1 MVIERSN
8 WALNIELVII
18 LMHCFLLFL
27 VAGGCVSMARITKFQ
42 AQVSNG
48 EFSNAG
54 TNDFWRGG
62 AIMFDGGGQETT
74 VSHCTF
80 RNCYNRESDVTE
92 ENVVLGGGAIYVKGV
107 KLTCKDTC
115 TFEDCKAKIGRG
127 GAILADTGSE
137 VSLNTCQFTRCK
149 TTNSGKGQEIRGGA
163 IFVTDKKL
171 TAVQTTFTECSTPQL
186 SGGQG
191 IYVTGA
197 GGAIQSDDLE
207 CRECTFTKCVSTAS
221 GGAISLYE
229 GGKPLSLTLEQ
240 CKFLECEGRNTRSAA
255 LLYEGDGVV
264 IIKNCDIKGCISS
277 GSWDTGTLTI
287 RGKSKANAEPL
298 TKFSVTVEGCT
309 FEENT
314 QEPGRGAISLA
325 ALQIIFLDKEGTYDY
340 SKLSIRSCKFIGQ
353 KEGCPLV
360 LLRSLTNWAEDFHP
374 IQKLFTLEGCNFTD
388 NTFQSQD
395 EVLDISSSV
404 GIILKDC
411 TFQNNKLTSGSCGT
425 MRFYNGD
432 YTFQNCRFI
441 GWQATTP
448 VLSIPESV
456 TIGTVELSNCVFQ
469 DCTTGIFGALT
480 CTKATVDNCDFTG
493 CQGSTATVELH
504 CPELAFT
511 NNDFVFNL
519 NSASEYGLILEV
531 TNVDSQF
538 LLDNCHFSNNGNENF
553 GQGLLKINENQKK
566 VKFTQCSFTGALS
579 SKSTG
584 VCLTLGGE
592 VMLSNCKFTNVDSE
606 NTICH
611 VDGTD
616 VTIESCTFTGCSSTG
631 TSTGA
636 SVLSSTAAAEHAF
649 TILTAACN
657 KLSMSKC
664 TFSQCTSQSGNIFK
678 LDAQEYSFVENEVSS
693 DCQTQEKSPMWFIL
707 REKGINLADML
718 FHVRAPSQVKSALVQ
733 ITYEAA
739 GVANFVN
746 CCFTHELQ
754 GAEPEYKAPLY
765 LNFVGTGSA
774 AFKTVCFDTEKE
786 VAISSGA
793 SISYDLEEKYYF
805 AGKCQCWID
814 PTPEP
819 PSKPVESDTD
829 EPVESDTD
837 EPMESTTKEDEG
849 NAGAPKGTNIGLV
862 VGLLLL
868 FLLLLLLV
876 LLILLIFY
884 RRRRTLKNTS
894 EEEEEVPEET
904 LTTQSEDM
912 GISADTADVNPLW
925 ATEEPLREFAKEFE
939 EHLMSNFLTS

>member
-1 MVIERSN
+1 
-8 WALNIELVII
+8 
-18 LMHCFLLFL
+18 MHCFPILLAACL
-27 VAGGCVSMARITKFQ
+27 SAAMGRLSVFQ
-42 AQVSNG
+42 SQVSDG
-48 EFSNAG
+48 DFSNSG
-54 TNDFWRGG
+54 SNDFWRGG
-62 AIMFDGGGQETT
+62 AIMFNSGGSATT

-80 RNCYNRESDVTE
+80 TDCYNTAQKPATE
-92 ENVVLGGGAIYVKGV
+92 ELIGGGAIYVKNV
-107 KLTCKDTC
+107 NLVCQKDC
-115 TFEDCKAKIGRG
+115 TFTNCRTNLGQG
-127 GAILADTGSE
+127 GAIFADTGSE
-137 VSLNTCQFTRCK
+137 VLLNNCDFFTCGTLKPFRGSM
-149 TTNSGKGQEIRGGA
+149 NGGA
-163 IFVTDKKL
+163 ISVAERKI
-171 TAVQTTFTECSTPQL
+171 TAVDCTFSACSNGELEIGTTVRGS
-186 SGGQG
+186 
-191 IYVTGA
+191 
-197 GGAIQSDDLE
+197 GGAIYSFETE
-207 CRECTFTKCVSTAS
+207 CRVCTFTNCLSTAS
-221 GGAISLYE
+221 GGAISIYE
-229 GGKPLSLTLEQ
+229 VYEHVSLTLEQ

-255 LLYEGDGVV
+255 VLYESDGVV
-264 IIKNCDIKGCISS
+264 VIKNCDIKKCQSS
-277 GSWDTGTLTI
+277 GKWTTGTLTI
-287 RGKSKANAEPL
+287 RGSSSSSTQLL
-298 TKFSVTVEGCT
+298 TQFSLTIEECT
-309 FEENT
+309 FEQNT
-314 QEPGRGAISLA
+314 QSADGSDPIALA
-325 ALQIIFLDKEGTYDY
+325 ALQIVFFDPDGTYDY

-353 KEGCPLV
+353 EEGCPLV
-360 LLRSLTNWAEDFHP
+360 LLRSLTNWADEFRP
-374 IQKLFTLEGCNFTD
+374 IPTHFTLDGCNFTG

-395 EVLDISSSV
+395 EVLNISSSV

-411 TFQNNKLTSGSCGT
+411 TFQDNKLTSGSCGT
-425 MRFYNGD
+425 MRFYDGD

-456 TIGTVELSNCVFQ
+456 AIGTVELSNCVFQ

-493 CQGSTATVELH
+493 CQGSKATLELH
-504 CPELAFT
+504 CTELAFT

-519 NSASEYGLILEV
+519 NSAPEYGLILEV
-531 TNVDSQF
+531 TNAESQF

-553 GQGLLKINENQKK
+553 GQGLLKINENQKQ
-566 VKFTQCSFTGALS
+566 VKFTQCSFTGPLS
-579 SKSTG
+579 SKATG

-592 VMLSNCKFTNVDSE
+592 VMLSNCKFTNVKSE
-606 NTICH
+606 NTVCH

-636 SVLSSTAAAEHAF
+636 SVLSSTAAEHAF

-693 DCQTQEKSPMWFIL
+693 NCQTQEKSPMWFIL
-707 REKGINLADML
+707 REKGIDLADML

-733 ITYEAA
+733 ITYEAE

-774 AFKTVCFDTEKE
+774 AFKTVCFDTEKS

-814 PTPEP
+814 PTLEP
-819 PSKPVESDTD
+819 PTQPVE
-829 EPVESDTD
+829 PDTD
-837 EPMESTTKEDEG
+837 EPMESDTKDGEG
-849 NAGAPKGTNIGLV
+849 DAGDPKGTNIGLV
-862 VGLLLL
+862 IGLLLL

-876 LLILLIFY
+876 LLILLILY
-884 RRRRTLKNTS
+884 RRRRVLKNTS
-894 EEEEEVPEET
+894 EEEEEAPEET
-904 LTTQSEDM
+904 LTTQSEDLAL
-912 GISADTADVNPLW
+912 SADTADVNPLW

-939 EHLMSNFLTS
+939 EH